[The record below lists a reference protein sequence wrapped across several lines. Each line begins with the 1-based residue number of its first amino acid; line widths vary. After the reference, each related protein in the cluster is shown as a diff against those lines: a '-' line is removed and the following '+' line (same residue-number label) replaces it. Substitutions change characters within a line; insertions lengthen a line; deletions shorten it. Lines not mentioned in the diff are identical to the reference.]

1 MTQHMGFMDLS
12 DEEDKDEEPVVGYV
26 EVLSPA
32 SLGWKFKQ
40 FRDGVYNKMRD
51 GHTVQEGADRE
62 RQRQRERQTERDR
75 VAMAVV
81 LCTYF
86 HPHPFIRIASML
98 CADVRRG
105 GGCQFEKPSGY
116 LVGTN
121 SYNIDMCTHFRVRA
135 LGPIVC

>member
-40 FRDGVYNKMRD
+40 IRDGVCSNDAGRTHRT
-51 GHTVQEGADRE
+51 GRGRQRETATERERDRE
-62 RQRQRERQTERDR
+62 RSCCDGG
-75 VAMAVV
+75 V

-86 HPHPFIRIASML
+86 HPHPFIRIANML

-105 GGCQFEKPSGY
+105 GGCQFENPSGY

-121 SYNIDMCTHFRVRA
+121 SYKLICVRTFA
-135 LGPIVC
+135 FEL